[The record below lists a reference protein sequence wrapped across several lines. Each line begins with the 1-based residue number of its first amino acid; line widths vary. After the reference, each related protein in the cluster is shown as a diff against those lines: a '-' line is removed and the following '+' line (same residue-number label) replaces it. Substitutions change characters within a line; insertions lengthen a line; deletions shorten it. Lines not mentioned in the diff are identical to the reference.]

1 MTALCSEC
9 RIDALQ
15 GSSKHN
21 RVDIEN
27 GTMVG
32 GVLIEHFEA
41 TWKGRAKHENGMT
54 MSCYVIY
61 SVHDSGGRGGE
72 KMNGKVCA
80 T

>member
-32 GVLIEHFEA
+32 GVLLEHFEA
-41 TWKGRAKHENGMT
+41 TWKGRAKYENGMT

-61 SVHDSGGRGGE
+61 SVMTAGEGEGR
-72 KMNGKVCA
+72 K
-80 T
+80 